1 MIERAKSILKSV
13 FGYEQF
19 ISLQKNVVE
28 HVLQRRDC
36 LVVMPTGG
44 GKSLCYQVPALL
56 FDGLTVVVSPLISLM
71 KDQVDQLRELGVPVA
86 LLNSSLSP
94 QDYRR
99 NVERIEAGRAK
110 LLYAAPETL
119 MKASLQVL
127 LRRVQAACLA
137 IDEAHCISEWGPDFR
152 PEYRRLAE
160 VRALLPDS
168 VCMALTATATP
179 RVRED
184 IRNCLGID
192 SSSEFIAGFNRE
204 NLFIR
209 VAPKDDPIRQTV
221 QFLSQFPNE
230 SGIIYCLTRKQVD
243 DLCSALQRRGLQA
256 IPYHAGLSEAE
267 RHRNQERFVRDQVPI
282 IVATIA
288 FGMGIDKSNVRFIL
302 HYDLPKSIESYY
314 QEIGRAGRD
323 GLRADCLLLLSYG
336 DIYTIR
342 AFIDKKEGN
351 DQRIASLQLKAMLQ
365 LAEAEIC
372 RRVPLLAY
380 FGEKFP
386 HTGCGMCDNCLAGQR
401 ELTDVT
407 IPAQKF
413 LSCVK
418 RTGEIFGAAH
428 IINVLLGSM
437 ARKVLQHGHDRL
449 STHGIGREYS
459 QKQWQQ
465 LARQFV
471 HKGLLEQDAQFGSL
485 RLTQQAWQV
494 LRGEEKVFARV
505 SDHCETGLA
514 SNGSGQPGPAEFGLE
529 LFEKLRRK
537 RRELADE
544 ANVPPYVVF
553 SDKTLRQMAVFL
565 PEDLEQMSRIHGVG
579 RAKLEKYGAVFLQIV
594 TDYLR
599 SHPSVTKPPVSVPP
613 LPEKQSYSG
622 RRHILIGEAYNAG
635 QSIPQVAERFGIQ
648 QKTVVRHLYTFQQE
662 GFPLR
667 PDGFLP
673 LLNLPQPLLDSAL
686 EVFAELGCDY
696 LRPVFE
702 ALREQVSFDDL
713 QVIRLFYLSCLPPA
727 DGDAADR
734 TDADQCSVQLV
745 CLANSR
751 KYAGRCIAGKQLL
764 PGTIGKWIRPVS
776 HRENGELSL
785 EEIALRRDAYPRL
798 LDILEIPLRR
808 CCPHSYQSENHQ
820 LGVGRWRSSGAFPVA
835 QAALLCD
842 DPERLWINGYHSR
855 GGINDRMPEKLVG
868 DTLSSSLLFIRPDE
882 LCMSVTPGPR
892 GLRKVRAKFKFKGES
907 YCLTVTD
914 PLMEAA
920 YMEKEVGEYAVECAQ
935 AYLTVSIGEPFE
947 GFCYKLA
954 AAALLVD

>member
-1 MIERAKSILKSV
+1 MIERARSILKSV
-13 FGYEQF
+13 FGYERF
-19 ISLQKNVVE
+19 LSLQEEVIE
-28 HVLQRRDC
+28 HVLRRKDC

-44 GKSLCYQVPALL
+44 GKSLCYQLPALM
-56 FDGLTVVVSPLISLM
+56 FEGLTIVVSPLISLM
-71 KDQVDQLRELGVPVA
+71 KDQVEQLRELGAPVA
-86 LLNSSLSP
+86 LLNSSLPP

-99 NVERIEAGRAK
+99 NVEMIEAGRAK

-119 MKASLQVL
+119 MKTSLQVL
-127 LRRVQAACLA
+127 LKKVQAACLA

-152 PEYRRLAE
+152 PEYRRLAQ
-160 VRALLPDS
+160 VRALMPDS

-184 IRNCLGID
+184 IRNCLDID

-209 VAPKDDPIRQTV
+209 VAPKDDPIHQTV

-243 DLCSALQRRGLQA
+243 DLCSALQRRGFQA

-288 FGMGIDKSNVRFIL
+288 FGIGIDKSNVRFIL
-302 HYDLPKSIESYY
+302 HYDLPRSIESYY

-323 GLRADCLLLLSYG
+323 GLPAHCLLLLSYG
-336 DIYTIR
+336 DIYKIR

-351 DQRIASLQLKAMLQ
+351 DQRIASLQLNAMLQ
-365 LAEAEIC
+365 LAEAEVC

-386 HTGCGMCDNCLAGQR
+386 HTGCGMCDNCLAGER

-418 RTGEIFGAAH
+418 RTGETFGTAH
-428 IINVLLGSM
+428 IINVLLGSK
-437 ARKVLQHGHDRL
+437 AQKILQHGHDRL
-449 STHGIGREYS
+449 STYGIGREYS
-459 QKQWQQ
+459 HKQWQQ
-465 LARQFV
+465 LARQLI
-471 HKGLLEQDAQFGSL
+471 HKELLDQDAQFGSL

-494 LRGEEKVFARV
+494 LRGKEHVFARV
-505 SDHCETGLA
+505 SDHCETGPVTT
-514 SNGSGQPGPAEFGLE
+514 GSAQPRPAEFDRE

-544 ANVPPYVVF
+544 AKVPPYVVF
-553 SDKTLRQMAVFL
+553 SDKTLIGMAVYL
-565 PEDLEQMSRIHGVG
+565 PEDLEQMSQIHGVG
-579 RAKLEKYGAVFLQIV
+579 HAKLEKYGTLFLQIV
-594 TDYLR
+594 ADYLR
-599 SHPSVTKPPVSVPP
+599 SHPSVRKPSFPVPP
-613 LPEKQSYSG
+613 PLERQPNSG

-635 QSIPQVAERFGIQ
+635 QSIPQLAQQFGIQ
-648 QKTVVRHLYTFQQE
+648 PKTVVRHLYTCQQE

-673 LLNLPQPLLDSAL
+673 LLDLPKHLLDAAL
-686 EVFAELGCDY
+686 EAFAELGCGY

-702 ALREQVSFDDL
+702 ALREQVSYDDL
-713 QVIRLFYLSCLPPA
+713 WVIRLFYMSCLRSA
-727 DGDAADR
+727 EVDAAR
-734 TDADQCSVQLV
+734 RADAGQSNVQLV

-764 PGTIGKWIRPVS
+764 AGEIGKWIRPVS
-776 HRENGELSL
+776 RRENGELSL
-785 EEIALRRDAYPRL
+785 EEIALHRDAYPNL
-798 LDILEIPLRR
+798 LDILVIPIQQY
-808 CCPHSYQSENHQ
+808 CPRSYQSENHHF
-820 LGVGRWRSSGAFPVA
+820 GVGRWQSMGVFPGSR
-835 QAALLCD
+835 AALLCD
-842 DPERLWINGYHSR
+842 DPERLWINGFHSH
-855 GGINDRMPEKLVG
+855 GGINDRMPEKLVR
-868 DTLSSSLLFIRPDE
+868 DTLSLSLLFIRPDD
-882 LCMSVTPGPR
+882 LCMSVTPGPQ
-892 GLRKVRAKFKFKGES
+892 GLSKVRAKFKFKGES

-914 PLMEAA
+914 PAMEAT
-920 YMEKEVGEYAVECAQ
+920 YMPMEVGEYPVARSQ

-954 AAALLVD
+954 AAVLLVD